1 MSYLLYHSL
10 KTLYPGSKDFLDM
23 GLGISARYARCE
35 SYWRRHLDNSKNFQ
49 LAAIERLCDTSDWGG
64 RIAVLGSGRL
74 FDVPLRELLPNS
86 KSIALYDADP
96 SAILSNR
103 LSVFQGR
110 SKLSFH
116 CTELTGSLQSWSDR
130 LAAFLQ
136 AERSVRSIEK
146 LVEFIKTLK
155 VENPVTLSGYDLV
168 ISLNLLS
175 QIPLYWRDRVFSA
188 IWKFW
193 QLEIDEDS
201 CDPDLMQALNGVMQ
215 LLQRDHLR
223 LIAAAASRKVV
234 LITDSHFNY
243 YQRDKSAWLV
253 HDALLVNPAEELQA
267 SFVPEHSKCWL
278 WHIAPQGIEQE
289 SYGVIHRVEATSF
302 ARSLLCPDSRLINNN
317 RAPAL

>member
-10 KTLYPGSKDFLDM
+10 KALYPGSKDFLDM
-23 GLGISARYARCE
+23 GLGISARYARCK
-35 SYWRRHLDNSKNFQ
+35 SYWRRHLDNSRNFQ
-49 LAAIERLCDTSDWGG
+49 LAAVEKLCASGDWGG

-74 FDVPLRELLPNS
+74 FDVPLRELLPDS

-103 LSVFQGR
+103 LSLLRSR

-116 CTELTGSLQSWSDR
+116 CTELTGCLQSWSDR
-130 LAAFLQ
+130 LGDFLR
-136 AERSVRSIEK
+136 AERSVKSFK
-146 LVEFIKTLK
+146 NLTEFIKTLRIK
-155 VENPVTLSGYDLV
+155 DPVTLPGYDLV

-175 QIPLYWRDRVFSA
+175 QIPLYWRDRVFA
-188 IWKFW
+188 LILKFW

-201 CDPDLMQALNGVMQ
+201 CNPDLMQALNTSMQ

-234 LITDSHFNY
+234 LITDTHFNY
-243 YQRDKSAWLV
+243 YQKDKSAWLV
-253 HDALLVNPAEELQA
+253 HDALLVNPVEELKA
-267 SFVPEHSKCWL
+267 NFMPEQSNCWL

-302 ARSLLCPDSRLINNN
+302 FRSLSR
-317 RAPAL
+317 P